1 LREHELGQETKTN
14 TIKFTAQNPICK
26 AQKVGDQLQS
36 MKTDKAITVA
46 KSGEHKKLT
55 FMMDAIEEM
64 KRKVGN
70 CWFVVEFGC
79 LKVAM
84 VMAMT
89 LYLSFFIVL

>member
-1 LREHELGQETKTN
+1 
-14 TIKFTAQNPICK
+14 
-26 AQKVGDQLQS
+26 
-36 MKTDKAITVA
+36 MKTDKA
-46 KSGEHKKLT
+46 KNSKNQKRRRLEKKKVT
-55 FMMDAIEEM
+55 FMEGMEEM

-89 LYLSFFIVL
+89 LYLSFFISNYIMI